1 MRYDRFCAYCEEI
14 NLDMEKPLVRVI
26 PHLPEEKELENLLR
40 EEYAKNKG
48 MKKYGR

>member
-14 NLDMEKPLVRVI
+14 NLDMEKPLVRTI

-40 EEYAKNKG
+40 EEYRKTHKG
-48 MKKYGR
+48 KEYGR

>member
-1 MRYDRFCAYCEEI
+1 
-14 NLDMEKPLVRVI
+14 MEKPLVRTI
-26 PHLPEEKELENLLR
+26 PHLPEEKELENLLH